1 MERVQLDELILVDF
15 RNIHRSTI
23 EPSPRFNI
31 VSGRNGMG
39 KTNLLESIY
48 IIGSMRSFRHSRRVD
63 MVRRGAKETSIR
75 GRFGD
80 VCAGMMCEIT
90 MGHEGRQVKID
101 GKNVHLDGRYFHALP
116 MVIFHPGNLT
126 IVQGGP
132 DARRRFLDRALFQ
145 AEISYQEA
153 YRSYGKALANRNR
166 ILKTRP
172 LDKRVLDSFDEQLAS
187 HGARIVMMR
196 ERLVISMTP
205 LFEEAMDRIGG
216 EGQSRMAYRPK
227 VEGGFDEIMSALR
240 DAVEKDTAMGYTTVG
255 PHADDLVFEVKG
267 SDARRFASQGQQRT
281 VVLAAKIAETGSLE
295 KSTGRT
301 PLLLLDDVSS
311 ELDRDRNRHLF
322 GFLAG
327 LGGQVFIT
335 TTHNDHIPIEGER
348 VDFFVEN
355 GSIAVN

>member
-1 MERVQLDELILVDF
+1 MGRVQLDELSLVDF
-15 RNIHRSTI
+15 RNIRSLTI
-23 EPSPRFNI
+23 KPSPRFNI

-48 IIGSMRSFRHSRRVD
+48 IIGSMRSFRQSRRVD
-63 MVRRGAKETSIR
+63 MLRRGAKETRIR

-80 VCAGMMCEIT
+80 ICAGMVCEIT

-101 GKNVHLDGRYFHALP
+101 GKGAHLDGRYFHALP
-116 MVIFHPGNLT
+116 MVIFHPGNLA

-132 DARRRFLDRALFQ
+132 EARRRFLDRALFQ

-153 YRSYGKALANRNR
+153 YRSYGKAIANRNR

-172 LDKRVLDSFDEQLAS
+172 LDKRALDPFDEQLAS
-187 HGARIVMMR
+187 HGAQIVMMR
-196 ERLVISMTP
+196 ERLVISMSP
-205 LFEEAMDRIGG
+205 LFEEAMERIGG
-216 EGQSRMAYRPK
+216 DGQSRMTYRPK
-227 VEGGFDEIMSALR
+227 VEGGFDEIMCALR
-240 DAVEKDTAMGYTTVG
+240 ETIEKDSAKGYTTAG
-255 PHADDLVFEVKG
+255 PHADDLVFEVNG
-267 SDARRFASQGQQRT
+267 LDARKFASQGQQRT
-281 VVLAAKIAETGSLE
+281 IVLAAKIAETGSLE

-322 GFLAG
+322 DFLAG

-335 TTHNDHIPIEGER
+335 TTHVDHIPIEGDR
-348 VDFFVEN
+348 IDFFVEN

>member
-1 MERVQLDELILVDF
+1 MGRVQLDELFLVDF
-15 RNIHRSTI
+15 RNITGLTI

-39 KTNLLESIY
+39 KTNLLEAIY
-48 IIGSMRSFRHSRRVD
+48 FIGALRSFRQSRRVD
-63 MVRRGAKETSIR
+63 IVNREARETRIR

-90 MGHEGRQVKID
+90 TGHEGRQVKID
-101 GKNVHLDGRYFHALP
+101 GKSAQLDGRYFHALP
-116 MVIFHPGNLT
+116 MVIFHPGNLAL
-126 IVQGGP
+126 VQGGP

-153 YRSYGKALANRNR
+153 YRSYGTAVASRNR

-172 LDKRVLDSFDEQLAS
+172 LDRRALDPFDEQLAC
-187 HGARIVMMR
+187 HGARMVMMR
-196 ERLVISMTP
+196 ERLVISMSP
-205 LFEEAMDRIGG
+205 LFEEAMERIGG
-216 EGQSRMAYRPK
+216 GQSRMAYRPK
-227 VEGGFDEIMSALR
+227 VEGGFDEIMTALH
-240 DAVEKDTAMGYTTVG
+240 DTIEKDSAMGYTTVG
-255 PHADDLVFEVKG
+255 PHADDLVFEVNDL
-267 SDARRFASQGQQRT
+267 DARKFASQGQQRT
-281 VVLAAKIAETGSLE
+281 AVLAAKIAETGSLE

-322 GFLAG
+322 GFLG
-327 LGGQVFIT
+327 ELGGQVFIT
-335 TTHNDHIPIEGER
+335 TTHNDHIPIERDR

-355 GSIAVN
+355 GSIRAN